1 MTSHFRPPP
10 IAPSSGWCVTPKAT
24 LHHHSPPPP
33 PSSPSPL
40 SRSFNVWRLLHFLL
54 VLFYFFLSLL
64 LSSPHS
70 VYFVVFLCGSDIV
83 LRLLFTW
90 FTCIFL
96 HLFLLL
102 FFYSFLPRYSPP
114 SVYFGFL
121 NNVFCIVLRL
131 FPFLTFS
138 TIILHLNLQPFLF
151 FDIYFTFP
159 SFALHC
165 HSQDALQEMCCTM
178 HQLPSCFSLNC
189 STFLI

>member
-1 MTSHFRPPP
+1 MSLPRRRCITTRRRRLRLPRRPSLV
-10 IAPSSGWCVTPKAT
+10 PSMFGVFCIFCWFC
-24 LHHHSPPPP
+24 
-33 PSSPSPL
+33 
-40 SRSFNVWRLLHFLL
+40 FN
-54 VLFYFFLSLL
+54 FFCLL
-64 LSSPHS
+64 LSSPPS

-102 FFYSFLPRYSPP
+102 FFYSFLPRYSPS
-114 SVYFGFL
+114 SVYIGFL

-138 TIILHLNLQPFLF
+138 TLILHLNLQPFLF

-159 SFALHC
+159 SFALRC

>member
-1 MTSHFRPPP
+1 MV
-10 IAPSSGWCVTPKAT
+10 C
-24 LHHHSPPPP
+24 HSQGDAA
-33 PSSPSPL
+33 SPL
-40 SRSFNVWRLLHFLL
+40 AAAASFFPVAPLSFLQCLASSAFSVGSVLFFSKSSAFFSAFCLLCCLPLWFRYCFTPSLYLVYLHFSTF
-54 VLFYFFLSLL
+54 VSLA
-64 LSSPHS
+64 
-70 VYFVVFLCGSDIV
+70 F
-83 LRLLFTW
+83 
-90 FTCIFL
+90 
-96 HLFLLL
+96 

-159 SFALHC
+159 SFALRC